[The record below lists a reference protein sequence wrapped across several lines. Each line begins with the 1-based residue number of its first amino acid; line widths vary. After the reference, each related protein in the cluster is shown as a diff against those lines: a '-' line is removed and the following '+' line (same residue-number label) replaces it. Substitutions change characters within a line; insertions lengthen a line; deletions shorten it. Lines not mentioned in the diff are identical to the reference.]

1 MHDAH
6 RIICREHRNLVALL
20 SCLKALVREAEAA
33 ERMPDFKML
42 EGFLDYLENYLNRFH
57 HPKESAYLF
66 PTLRRRDKS
75 CEDLLSELESEH
87 EKISPILARLRECL
101 VACQAEGPS
110 MLPALREAV
119 EYYTRFELRHLTRE
133 EREVLPV
140 AERLLR
146 AEDWEEIDAA
156 FRANE
161 DPLFGAN
168 WRHEYERLFSEIAAR
183 SPVPIGPGRP
193 SGD

>member
-33 ERMPDFKML
+33 ERMPDFNITRKSRPIS
-42 EGFLDYLENYLNRFH
+42 FPPCAAATRAAKTSCRNSKASTKRSARYLRVCA
-57 HPKESAYLF
+57 SALS
-66 PTLRRRDKS
+66 LVRRRVRR
-75 CEDLLSELESEH
+75 CC
-87 EKISPILARLRECL
+87 RR
-101 VACQAEGPS
+101 
-110 MLPALREAV
+110 LPA
-119 EYYTRFELRHLTRE
+119 
-133 EREVLPV
+133 